1 MTRTRLQLDADRH
14 VEGLRRTLAEDLRRL
29 RGDAGISQSA
39 VAERAGVHPSLVS
52 RVEAG
57 ALDPTLETY
66 ARIAA
71 ALGADLAARIYPQSG
86 PSIRDRHQARMADL
100 LLASLHPRWQG
111 APEVAVRRPVRGWI
125 DLVLHDPSAHALV
138 ATELESVLHRI
149 EQLIRWS
156 TEKAH
161 SIASSSNW
169 PTWLGT
175 GPEPDISRLLVVRWT
190 RANRDAA
197 SAARRVLAEAY
208 PADPRDALDALTG
221 TAAWPGPALVWA
233 RIDGA
238 EARLLDGWA
247 WR

>member
-29 RGDAGISQSA
+29 RGDAGVSQA
-39 VAERAGVHPSLVS
+39 AIAERAGVHPSLVS

-71 ALGADLAARIYPQSG
+71 ALGADLAARLYPQSG

-100 LLASLHPRWQG
+100 LLASLHTRWQG

-138 ATELESVLHRI
+138 ATELESVLRRI
-149 EQLIRWS
+149 EQLIRWG

-161 SIASSSNW
+161 AIASSSAW

-175 GPEPDISRLLVVRWT
+175 EPEPKVSRVLVVRWT

-208 PADPRDALDALTG
+208 PADPRDVLDALAG

-233 RIDGA
+233 RIDGG
-238 EARLLDGWA
+238 ETRLLDGSA
-247 WR
+247 RR

>member
-14 VEGLRRTLAEDLRRL
+14 AEGLRRTLAEDLRRL
-29 RGDAGISQSA
+29 RGDAGVSQAA
-39 VAERAGVHPSLVS
+39 VAGRAGVHPSLVS
-52 RVEAG
+52 RVEAS

-71 ALGADLAARIYPQSG
+71 ALGADLAARVYPQSG

-138 ATELESVLHRI
+138 ATELESGLRRI

-161 SIASSSNW
+161 AIASSSTW
-169 PTWLGT
+169 PAWLGT
-175 GPEPDISRLLVVRWT
+175 GPEPDVSRLLVVRWT

-233 RIDGA
+233 RIDGG